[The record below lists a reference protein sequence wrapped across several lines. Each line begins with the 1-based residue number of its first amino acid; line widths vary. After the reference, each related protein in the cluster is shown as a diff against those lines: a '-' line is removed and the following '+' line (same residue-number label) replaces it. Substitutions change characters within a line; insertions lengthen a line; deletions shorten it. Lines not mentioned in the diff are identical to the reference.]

1 MFAIL
6 ITVMMMRMCM
16 VDCTPP
22 EDPIKCSSK
31 NSNCTITNSY
41 GSFPDRTICRAVE
54 VKYPTTE
61 QELIEAVATATKKKI
76 KVKVSTRYSHSI
88 PKLVCPDGEDGLLI
102 STKYLNRTLRIDAEN
117 MTMTVESGL
126 VLRELI
132 KEAAEAGLALPYTP
146 YWWGLS
152 IGGLMGTGAHGS
164 TLWGKGSSVHDY
176 VVEVRIVTP
185 AGPEDGY
192 AKVRRLVDGDEEL
205 NAVKVSLGVLGR
217 NPIFAAIF
225 NKLEINESIKC
236 ELLKWVDS
244 RFAIEDLGVAI
255 LFNGVAIFV
264 VNEVDPLKHNV
275 TLKLQPMFKRSI
287 TYITKNDS
295 DLEDQVANFG
305 NDHEFAD
312 LTWYP
317 SQRKVVYR
325 LDDRVPSNFSGDGWI
340 DFPGFRSIP
349 SLVLAI
355 LRTTEENQERLGDA
369 DGKCIS
375 AKLTASTLKTSA
387 YGLTNDGISF
397 TSYPV
402 VGYHNRLQ
410 ASGTCLDSHKD
421 AQITACPWDHRVK
434 GLFFHQTTI
443 SIELSKAKS
452 FIQDVQ
458 KLVDLAP
465 KSMCGVELY
474 NGILMRYVTASSAYL
489 GKQEAALDF
498 DITYFRSSDPK
509 SPRMYEDVL
518 EEIEQLAVFKY
529 GGLPH
534 WGKNRNVAFDG
545 AINKYK
551 YVKKFLKV
559 KKMYDPLGLFSSEWT
574 DQVLGLSSKVT
585 IMKSGCALEGLCICS
600 QDIHCAPDKGY
611 LCQPGKIY
619 KDARVCTHSNNQIP
633 VTN

>member
-1 MFAIL
+1 MATLHSQNGKFTFMFAIL

-102 STKYLNRTLRIDAEN
+102 STKYLNRTLRIDAQN

-192 AKVRRLVDGDEEL
+192 AKVRRLVDGDDEL
-205 NAVKVSLGVLGR
+205 NAVKVSLGVLGV
-217 NPIFAAIF
+217 I
-225 NKLEINESIKC
+225 SQ
-236 ELLKWVDS
+236 
-244 RFAIEDLGVAI
+244 
-255 LFNGVAIFV
+255 
-264 VNEVDPLKHNV
+264 V

-287 TYITKNDS
+287 TYIIKNDS

-518 EEIEQLAVFKY
+518 EEIEQLAVFRY

-534 WGKNRNVAFDG
+534 WGKNRNVAFYG

-619 KDARVCTHSNNQIP
+619 KDARVCTHSNKQIP